1 MKLTGI
7 VKRTD
12 VEGGHWILN
21 TEDGDQY
28 ELKGDVSAA
37 KDGARVEVEGRVD
50 REAMSF
56 GMVGA
61 HFNVTKMKTL

>member
-1 MKLTGI
+1 MKLKGMVT
-7 VKRTD
+7 RTD
-12 VEGGHWILN
+12 VEGGHWLLK

-28 ELKGDVSAA
+28 QLIGDLSAC
-37 KDGARVEVEGRVD
+37 KEGARVEVEGRVD

-61 HFNVTKMKTL
+61 HFTVTKMKAL

>member
-1 MKLTGI
+1 MKLKGI

-12 VEGGHWILN
+12 VEGGHWILD

-61 HFNVTKMKTL
+61 HLHVTKMKAL